1 MFSTAKML
9 VLSLA
14 LLCLLPC
21 LNAGAEDA
29 AGAAGAQGQ
38 PLSEK
43 QQSIVLIS
51 AYTATGELD
60 KLKTSLAQGLDAGL
74 SVSETREILVQ
85 LYAYTGF
92 PRSLNAIHTL
102 MALLDERKKD
112 GIKDDPGREPA
123 PMPKDLD
130 RNRYGAETRARLAGQ
145 GTVPPAA
152 GYQLFAPA
160 VDDFLKEHLFADIFY
175 RDNLDW
181 QSRELATVSALAAM
195 TGTAGQQRFH
205 INAAMNMDLKEDQL
219 RALLGL
225 IEKAAGR
232 ERAEVSLKVLEAVL
246 AARGK

>member
-29 AGAAGAQGQ
+29 TGAACAQDQ

-60 KLKTSLAQGLDAGL
+60 KLKTSLAKGLDAGL
-74 SVSETREILVQ
+74 TVSETKEILVQ

-112 GIKDDPGREPA
+112 GIEDDPGREPA

-130 RNRYGAETRARLAGQ
+130 RNRYGAETRAGWQ
-145 GTVPPAA
+145 G
-152 GYQLFAPA
+152 
-160 VDDFLKEHLFADIFY
+160 
-175 RDNLDW
+175 
-181 QSRELATVSALAAM
+181 
-195 TGTAGQQRFH
+195 
-205 INAAMNMDLKEDQL
+205 
-219 RALLGL
+219 RALC
-225 IEKAAGR
+225 R
-232 ERAEVSLKVLEAVL
+232 QRQDTSSLLRL
-246 AARGK
+246 WMTS